1 MYRLIELTKQNNEE
15 SQAIEAYE
23 TLEEA
28 KDAFDAKVE
37 EATSSGIY
45 SGFTFIVINELGNV
59 QNSKHD
65 GEDLMPSLVE
75 IKTTDHDIVNITRYS
90 TEEEVFTAFNTA
102 QNNARKEADLK
113 AECLFGLNNVG
124 IQVIHTY
131 WVN

>member
-15 SQAIEAYE
+15 SQAVEAYE

-45 SGFTFIVINELGNV
+45 SGFTFIVIDKLGNV

-75 IKTTDHDIVNITRYS
+75 IKTTDHDIVNITRYP
-90 TEEEVFTAFNTA
+90 TEEEVFTAFSIA
-102 QNNARKEADLK
+102 QNNARKETDLK
-113 AECLFGLNNVG
+113 AECLFGLNNIGV
-124 IQVIHTY
+124 QVIYTY

>member
-28 KDAFDAKVE
+28 KSAFDLKVK

-45 SGFTFIVINELGNV
+45 SGFAFIVINSAGSI
-59 QNSKHD
+59 QNLKHD
-65 GEDLMPSLVE
+65 GDTLMPSLVE
-75 IKTTDHDIVNITRYS
+75 IRTTDHDITTITRYV
-90 TEEEVFTAFNTA
+90 EEKEIFTAFNTVQDDA
-102 QNNARKEADLK
+102 KKDESVK
-113 AECLFGLNNVG
+113 AEVLFGLDSVG
-124 IQVIHTY
+124 FQIIHIY